1 MEIEETSTLTHLRA
15 YQNISVFK
23 FIITFSVLFIQF
35 FLVFVS
41 LLQFTTLFFFDHCR
55 KGLNVQERAAGN
67 HVKYDLSPF
76 FKKLP
81 PLCLLMIF

>member
-41 LLQFTTLFFFDHCR
+41 LLQFTTLFFFR
-55 KGLNVQERAAGN
+55 SLSERAECSREG
-67 HVKYDLSPF
+67 SRQSCEIRP
-76 FKKLP
+76 
-81 PLCLLMIF
+81 